1 MAGSRN
7 KKTSTFALEAEI
19 LALHAAID
27 HEGLWRG
34 VLGIL
39 RKALPV
45 HRITLFLGHLG
56 LAEARVVFTFPQ
68 IVETEEWYLERSRL
82 NPFSPYI
89 ARNIGRPYYHFHE
102 VVGPPEVFRKT
113 EFYKRFAKTE
123 GWDKGLSVMFWNREE
138 MLAMFSLY
146 RSPGDG
152 DFTVS
157 EREAVLDLAR
167 HIEIAIIRVQKI
179 NREENF
185 RSALQAFSR
194 TIPAPILLLD
204 WDLETVFANL
214 AAYESAAIWNLGRDK
229 AASLNPRD
237 CFRIPTAIL
246 KAVNRLKGQFTERRE
261 GTGSRRLPDQVTLRH
276 PQMPELQVRINPTH
290 YSPSPLARPGF
301 VVLFHAPLDF
311 TDEGG
316 PDSRE
321 RFRQRALQALT
332 PAERKVAAEVCLG
345 KRNEEIATA
354 LNKSTL
360 TVKTQLNSIFQKLGF
375 RSRGELIA
383 RLK

>member
-1 MAGSRN
+1 MADSEGRPV
-7 KKTSTFALEAEI
+7 STFFPEEEI
-19 LALHAAID
+19 LTLHAAID
-27 HEGLWRG
+27 HESLWRG

-39 RKALPV
+39 RKAVPV

-56 LAEARVVFTFPQ
+56 LAEARVVFTYPQ
-68 IVETEEWYLERSRL
+68 IEETEEWYQERSRL

-89 ARNIGRPYYHFHE
+89 ARNIGRSYYHFHE

-113 EFYKRFAKTE
+113 QFYRKFAKAE
-123 GWDKGLSVMFWNREE
+123 GWDKGLSIMFWNRKE
-138 MLAMFSLY
+138 MRAMFSLY
-146 RSPGDG
+146 RSPKEP
-152 DFTVS
+152 DFTVE
-157 EREAVLDLAR
+157 EREALLDLAR

-204 WDLETVFANL
+204 WDMEPVFSNL
-214 AAYESAAIWNLGRDK
+214 AAYESAAIWNLGRAR

-237 CFRIPTAIL
+237 CFRVPAAIL
-246 KAVNRLKGQFTERRE
+246 KAVNQLKQQFTERRE
-261 GTGSRRLPDQVTLRH
+261 GSGSKRLPDAVNLKHAR
-276 PQMPELQVRINPTH
+276 MPELQVRINPTH

-301 VVLFHAPLDF
+301 VVLFHEPLDF
-311 TDEGG
+311 NNETG
-316 PDSRE
+316 PGKHGRLKE
-321 RFRQRALQALT
+321 RALQELT
-332 PAERKVAAEVCLG
+332 PAERKVAAQVCLG